1 GCASGRP
8 SCGGASWAVPAHTTS
23 TPARGAVGA
32 RPRVETWKRSRTITM
47 TTTSTSTKA
56 TPGTGVRLGSPYA
69 RWEARLEEL
78 AAFVDEH
85 GGLPTQTGRVARD
98 AGAGVA

>member
-1 GCASGRP
+1 
-8 SCGGASWAVPAHTTS
+8 
-23 TPARGAVGA
+23 
-32 RPRVETWKRSRTITM
+32 M

-85 GGLPTQTGRVARD
+85 GGLPMQTGRVARD
-98 AGAGVA
+98 AGAGVAAVVAERSLAAWLANQRKAALRGTLPGDRAAALGDRVPGWGE